1 MESRFGRLVG
11 LLGLAAVCAGFLGC
25 AGASDGLPRQAVSGT
40 VTFDGQPLAE
50 GRIQFEP
57 ASAEAKT
64 PAGGEIKDGRYSI
77 PRDQGPTPGDYR
89 IMITSSAARTPPAD
103 KSPGAEP
110 AKGVA
115 KIQAPA
121 VELIP
126 KQYNSQTTLKEKVE
140 AGKTNT
146 FEFTLK
152 K

>member
-1 MESRFGRLVG
+1 MESQFGRLVA
-11 LLGLAAVCAGFLGC
+11 LLGMAALCAGFLGC
-25 AGASDGLPRQAVSGT
+25 GSASDDLPRQAVSGT
-40 VTFDGQPLAE
+40 VTVDGQPLAE

-64 PAGGEIKDGRYSI
+64 PAGGEIKDGLFSI
-77 PRDQGPTPGDYR
+77 SRDQGPTSGDYR
-89 IMITSSAARTPPAD
+89 IMITSSVARTPPAD

-110 AKGVA
+110 AKGAV
-115 KIQAPA
+115 KKKAPA

-126 KQYNSQTTLKEKVE
+126 KEYNSQTTLKQTVE

>member
-25 AGASDGLPRQAVSGT
+25 GGASDDLPRQSVSGT
-40 VTFDGQPLAE
+40 VTFDGQPLSQ

-57 ASAEAKT
+57 ASAEAKI
-64 PAGGEIKDGRYSI
+64 PAGGEITDGRYSI
-77 PRDQGPTPGDYR
+77 PRDQGPTSGDYR
-89 IMITSSAARTPPAD
+89 IMITSSVARTPAGD

-110 AKGVA
+110 PKGVA
-115 KIQAPA
+115 KIHSPA

-126 KQYNSQTTLKEKVE
+126 KEYNSNTTLKAKVE
-140 AGKTNT
+140 AGKTNS